1 MFEWHRTIQNM
12 VNIIEEQLVNDFNEE
27 MTLTYL
33 ADKLGYSPYHVTKKF
48 KNLTGMT
55 LRNYLRLRRLA
66 YSVVEL
72 RDTESRIIDIAL
84 KYGFSSQEAYTR
96 SFKNEYGINPNE
108 YRKMNMPL
116 VLQTKQN
123 TFDPYYL
130 GIGEISMKKTELQ
143 EVIIARVT
151 LPDHKLLHIKNRGA
165 DNYFSFWELQD
176 SIVGQD
182 CGTICGLLDSIKGKI
197 DTVSG
202 RVGEF
207 DGQIGGWFYDESGKK
222 GYLYGIRLPIDY
234 NGQLPKQMICTDISE
249 KEYIVFSHPV
259 FDYEAIG
266 HSACEAV
273 ENAMDNYDYAACGCE
288 QDKDSM
294 IYQMHN
300 PDHIG
305 YRLYVPVKSIK

>member
-12 VNIIEEQLVNDFNEE
+12 VNIIEGQLVKDFNEE

-33 ADKLGYSPYHVTKKF
+33 AERLGYSQYHVTKKF

-55 LRNYLRLRRLA
+55 FRNYVRLRRLA
-66 YSVVEL
+66 YSVIEL
-72 RDTESRIIDIAL
+72 RDTESRIIDIAV
-84 KYGFSSQEAYTR
+84 KHGFSSQEAYTR
-96 SFKNEYGINPNE
+96 SFKSEYGITPNE
-108 YRKMNMPL
+108 YRKMNVPL
-116 VLQTKQN
+116 VLQSKQN

-151 LPDHKLLHIKNRGA
+151 LPAHKLVYIMNIGA
-165 DNYFSFWELQD
+165 DNYFSFWKLQEK
-176 SIVGQD
+176 IPGQD
-182 CGTICGLLDSIKGKI
+182 CNTICGLLESIKGKI

-222 GYLYGIRLPIDY
+222 GYLYGIRIPLDY
-234 NGQLPKQMICTDISE
+234 DGELPKQMICTDVPE
-249 KEYIVFSHPV
+249 REYIIFSHPV
-259 FDYEAIG
+259 FDYEHIG

-273 ENAMDNYDYAACGCE
+273 ENAMENYDFGACGCE
-288 QDKDSM
+288 HDKGAM

-300 PDHIG
+300 PEIIG
-305 YRLYVPVKSIK
+305 YRLYVPIKGM